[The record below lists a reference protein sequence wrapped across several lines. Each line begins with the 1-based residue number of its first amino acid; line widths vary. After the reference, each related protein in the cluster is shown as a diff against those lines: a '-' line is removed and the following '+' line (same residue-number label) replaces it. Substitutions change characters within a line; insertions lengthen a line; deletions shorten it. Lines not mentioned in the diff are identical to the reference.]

1 MKEFLEIMQNFALE
15 FRSAMSLILTGDSE
29 LWSIVLLSLHVSL
42 MAVLISAVI
51 GMPLGAA
58 LAVGRFPARR
68 LLIVLLNALM
78 GLPPVVVGLLVY
90 LTLSRSGPLGVLQLL
105 YTPTAMIIAQT
116 VLVTP
121 IIAALTRQTVE
132 SLDAEYAEQ
141 LRSLGVSRLAS
152 VPTLLWDGRV
162 ALLTALL
169 AGFGRAIAEVGA
181 VIIVGGNINHVTR
194 VMTTTIALETSK
206 GNLALA
212 LALGAILIG
221 IAVGVTALVSL
232 LALRGEREAMRHA

>member
-1 MKEFLEIMQNFALE
+1 MQGFASEFSQAL
-15 FRSAMSLILTGDSE
+15 ALILEGDAE
-29 LWSIVLLSLHVSL
+29 LWAIVLLSLRVSVF
-42 MAVLISAVI
+42 AVLIAAAI
-51 GMPLGAA
+51 GMPVGAA
-58 LAVGRFPARR
+58 LAVARFPGRR
-68 LLIVLLNALM
+68 VLIILVNALM
-78 GLPPVVVGLLVY
+78 GFPPVVVGLLVY
-90 LTLSRSGPLGVLQLL
+90 LMLSRSGPLGVLELL
-105 YTPTAMIIAQT
+105 YTPTAMIIAQV

-121 IIAALTRQTVE
+121 IIAALTRQVVE
-132 SLDAEYAEQ
+132 MLAEEYSEQ

-152 VPTLLWDGRV
+152 VPVLLWDARL
-162 ALLTALL
+162 ALVTALL

-221 IAVGVTALVSL
+221 IAVAVNALVSTL
-232 LALRGEREAMRHA
+232 TLRAEREGLRHA

>member
-1 MKEFLEIMQNFALE
+1 MQGFSEE
-15 FRSAMSLILTGDSE
+15 FRTAFGLIVTGDPG
-29 LWSIVLLSLHVSL
+29 LWDIVLLSLKVSL
-42 MAVLISAVI
+42 LAVLIAACI
-51 GMPLGAA
+51 GMPIGAA
-58 LAVGRFPARR
+58 LAVSRFPGRR
-68 LLIVLLNALM
+68 FVIILLNALM

-90 LTLSRSGPLGVLQLL
+90 LMLSRSGPLGVLQLL
-105 YTPTAMIIAQT
+105 YTPAAMIIAQ
-116 VLVTP
+116 VLLVIP

-132 SLDAEYAEQ
+132 SLDAEYTEQ

-152 VPTLLWDGRV
+152 IPVLLWDGRL

-181 VIIVGGNINHVTR
+181 VIVVGGNINHVTR

-212 LALGAILIG
+212 LALGAILVG
-221 IAVGVTALVSL
+221 IAFLVTALVSMIGIS
-232 LALRGEREAMRHA
+232 REREVLYHA